1 MGSYHIMK
9 CSLPFIALAAG
20 LLLPAPSARADLPGL
35 KEQPWIG
42 YFIGINKRDYR
53 FGITAKGK
61 GILYPLKKD
70 GTPVATTNPI
80 DINFDI
86 IETLPDGKTV
96 RKQFT
101 DGTIVSDDKPTT
113 DPKQAVKFRGYVTGN
128 ASYEVTVIPE
138 RDGVSFSG
146 RITDKGELTNPLHF
160 AVSVDFTPYKQ
171 GKGDTKDEI
180 KSFEKKIRRDEIRY
194 ESVSREKGKIDFL
207 DEGNPA
213 AVAPDGFTE
222 AEIKTEGYGG
232 IGFEIKSSFKSKF
245 NFEDKGE
252 KPLWNG
258 FTLRWT
264 VNDGAEPTAEKFTI
278 IPK

>member
-1 MGSYHIMK
+1 MK
-9 CSLPFIALAAG
+9 FPLPFIALAAG
-20 LLLPAPSARADLPGL
+20 LLLPAPTARADLPGL

-42 YFIGINKRDYR
+42 YFIGINERDYR

-80 DINFDI
+80 DVNFDI

-113 DPKQAVKFRGYVTGN
+113 DPKQAMKFRGYVTGN

-213 AVAPDGFTE
+213 TVAPDWFTE